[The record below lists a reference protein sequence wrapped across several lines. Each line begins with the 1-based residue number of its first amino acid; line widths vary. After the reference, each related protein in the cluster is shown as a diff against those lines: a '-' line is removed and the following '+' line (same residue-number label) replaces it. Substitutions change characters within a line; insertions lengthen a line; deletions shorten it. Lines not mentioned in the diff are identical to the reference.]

1 MINNINTFSRLFL
14 SLILI
19 ISGVS
24 KAFNIEAFSTEI
36 ALLIDT
42 YFFSAL
48 ISIRFII
55 AIFFCAIECFIGLLL
70 LKTSNVFINLS
81 TLLLFIFFLIITG
94 INYLFPSDSGAIES
108 CGCFGELI
116 HFSAEM
122 SFYKNILFTILAITL
137 VTTNNANMCDEI
149 KSLTKLMNN
158 KITYMLFS
166 LSFILPIYSYF
177 FINSLSSNVY
187 TLLYWT
193 LLISLIILSYKLFIH
208 KNSPIKP
215 YKN

>member
-1 MINNINTFSRLFL
+1 
-14 SLILI
+14 
-19 ISGVS
+19 
-24 KAFNIEAFSTEI
+24 
-36 ALLIDT
+36 
-42 YFFSAL
+42 
-48 ISIRFII
+48 
-55 AIFFCAIECFIGLLL
+55 
-70 LKTSNVFINLS
+70 
-81 TLLLFIFFLIITG
+81 
-94 INYLFPSDSGAIES
+94 
-108 CGCFGELI
+108 
-116 HFSAEM
+116 M

-208 KNSPIKP
+208 KNRALLNRTKIKST
-215 YKN
+215 